1 MATAPGEYPI
11 YCTQYCGDGHSTMR
25 AVVIA
30 EPLDQFKS
38 WLAKASVLTG
48 TPPEIGYK
56 IWQTRGCN
64 QCHSVDGTIVKA
76 PTWKDLYGSTV
87 KLQDGTSVLADEDY
101 LHYVI
106 IHPNSKPIPGFD
118 KIMPLTVDAGL
129 VTLPEV
135 DDVVAYIKTISVHY
149 KPAAALTTAP
159 SATQTSTQTSMQ
171 TATTAAGAATQPSK

>member
-1 MATAPGEYPI
+1 MQASDFV
-11 YCTQYCGDGHSTMR
+11 Q
-25 AVVIA
+25 
-30 EPLDQFKS
+30 PLDQFKS

-48 TPPEIGYK
+48 TPPEIGRK
-56 IWQTRGCN
+56 VWETRGCN
-64 QCHSVDGTIVKA
+64 QCHSIDGSIIRA

-101 LHYVI
+101 LHGVI

-118 KIMPLTVDAGL
+118 KIMPATVDAGL

-135 DDVVAYIKTISVHY
+135 DDVVAFIKTISVHY

-159 SATQTSTQTSMQ
+159 SATQSTTQQATPA
-171 TATTAAGAATQPSK
+171 TATPVTPATAPPAN